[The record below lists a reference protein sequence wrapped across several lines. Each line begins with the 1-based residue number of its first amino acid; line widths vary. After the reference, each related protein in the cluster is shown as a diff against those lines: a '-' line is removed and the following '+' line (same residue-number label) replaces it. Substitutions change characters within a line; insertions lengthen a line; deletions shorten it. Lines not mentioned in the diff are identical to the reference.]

1 MADELVRVI
10 TTDGAVMAAA
20 VSGREMVAQAQRIH
34 GTSSVATAALGRT
47 LLAASMMGNQM
58 KGADNS
64 VTIQIRGGGPIG
76 QITCVAGA
84 DGCVR
89 GCVSD
94 PRVYL
99 PPREDGKLDV
109 GGAVGADG
117 SLTVVKD
124 LGMKEPYIGSVP
136 LVSGEIAEDITA
148 YYAASEQTPTACAL
162 GVLVDSRDQHVYAAG
177 GFLVQLLPGAD
188 DAAIDKVE
196 RGIEKLGYVTR
207 HFEEG
212 ETPLELVMEALSEFE
227 VEVLETVPVGYRCT
241 CSRERFGRALLT
253 LGRDELKSMAVEQ
266 GGAEIK
272 CRFCNEVYRFS
283 KEELEEMMESL

>member
-20 VSGREMVAQAQRIH
+20 VSGREMVAEAQRIH

-58 KGADNS
+58 KSADNS

-84 DGCVR
+84 DGYVR

-99 PPREDGKLDV
+99 PPKEDGKLDV
-109 GGAVGADG
+109 GGAVGTDG
-117 SLTVVKD
+117 SLTVIKD
-124 LGMKEPYIGSVP
+124 LGMKEPYVGSVP

-227 VEVLETVPVGYRCT
+227 VEVLETIPVGYRCT
-241 CSRERFGRALLT
+241 CSKERFGRALLT
-253 LGRDELKSMAVEQ
+253 LGRDELTSMAEEQ

-272 CRFCNEVYRFS
+272 CRFCNKVYRFS
-283 KEELEEMMESL
+283 KEELEEMIAGL